1 VGDARPFL
9 SVIVTS
15 YSEDRLP
22 DLFDLLAS
30 VKDQT
35 YPHIEMLFV
44 AERTPE
50 LSERIREYAER
61 LEMHN
66 VTTLFN
72 DGEPGLSA
80 GRNVAIPRAKGE
92 IIAFLDDD
100 VVAFPDW
107 AEAMV
112 RTFAET
118 DAIGLTG
125 PALPLWEDPSMAW
138 FPKEL
143 YWIISCTAWSGLGQL
158 REVRNAWGM
167 NMAFRREAFSIAGL
181 FHNATGY
188 HVGPFAEDNEFSLRI
203 RSETGKRILY
213 VPDAKVWHRVH
224 RYRLT
229 WSFVRERAYWIGR
242 SRRNLSRVYAAGN
255 SGGDLLSPERDLL
268 GRIITRRIPRD
279 LAGLLRT
286 PSLAWRRL
294 SITFWALAF
303 VALGYYSHILPG
315 RNRVVALRGSKR
327 GETSGA

>member
-1 VGDARPFL
+1 VAEARPFL

-15 YSEDRLP
+15 YSKDRLP
-22 DLFDLLAS
+22 DVFDLLESLKA
-30 VKDQT
+30 QT
-35 YPHIEMLFV
+35 CRHIEVLFV
-44 AERTPE
+44 GEREPE
-50 LSERIREYAER
+50 LCVLVRAHAAQ
-61 LEMHN
+61 LDMAN
-66 VTTLFN
+66 VITLFN

-80 GRNVAIPRAKGE
+80 ARNVAIPKANGE
-92 IIAFLDDD
+92 LIAFLDDD

-107 AEAMV
+107 AEALV
-112 RTFAET
+112 STFVEK

-125 PALPLWEDPSMAW
+125 PALPLWDDPSMAW

-143 YWIISCTAWSGLGQL
+143 YWIISCTGWSGLGQV

-167 NMAFRREAFSIAGL
+167 NMAFSREAFSIAGL

-279 LAGLLRT
+279 LAGLLRS

-327 GETSGA
+327 GET